1 MAAQRPEGLDGA
13 GGIVQILTR
22 LADLVSRKGKKR
34 AKGKFRQQMRHTG
47 PLTPT
52 SAPGAPTTAAAPQRS
67 VSQARVGGDQ
77 ATVRAVEMSLASR
90 NQYIKQRGGRFIVQ
104 STDPSIPL
112 DRVPYFTKDLVRL
125 SVVGVAMLVFL
136 AIGSVTIP
144 LVIK

>member
-1 MAAQRPEGLDGA
+1 M
-13 GGIVQILTR
+13 
-22 LADLVSRKGKKR
+22 SRKGKKR
-34 AKGKFRQQMRHTG
+34 AKGKFRQQMRHAG
-47 PLTPT
+47 PLTPVT
-52 SAPGAPTTAAAPQRS
+52 TPGGQTATAAPQRS

-77 ATVRAVEMSLASR
+77 ATVRAVEMSLAAR

-136 AIGSVTIP
+136 GIGSLAIP